1 MSAIRVVVVG
11 VLAMLLALTP
21 VASRAETTVV
31 LLPIADYSP
40 ADTLAGVRQQGQN
53 LAVAL
58 TEQLSAKGMA
68 VAPQEKVFNS
78 LVKSGS
84 IEPLSKGK
92 NPPPDSTTKSLANE
106 LNGPWSEWM
115 KSEITTLITAEQK
128 RMTPGLA
135 EQDNHLG
142 KPATSPLGNE
152 QVAAIAQEF
161 GAGIV
166 VRGRLLAYELV
177 GEFPREPLR
186 RAILPFCA
194 TIGHDEIYAVA
205 AADTYD
211 RLDGMMLAGLFEP
224 AAGQKRVLR
233 LQLWAQD
240 GESGALLWSGM
251 RQTDWSGGN
260 KEEAI
265 AKAATALIDELW
277 TAIAVDSDGDTVFD
291 HRDRC
296 PGTPAGIAVDNLGCP
311 GDEDRD
317 KVPDYLDECPRTP
330 AGAPVDK
337 RGCPKDSDNDGVPDY
352 LDGCAD
358 TPAGLTVDG
367 KGCPPDG
374 DDDGV
379 ADYLD
384 KCPDTPA
391 GRLVDEA
398 GCPRPLKETVSQE
411 LRVEFAFNSAEI
423 NSCYHDHLR
432 RVAEFLTAYPETKAL
447 VEGHTDHEGPAAY
460 NLDLSQRR
468 ANAVLTYLIEKF
480 KIDPARLNARGF
492 GESRPIANNRTP
504 EGKRRNRRAVAIF
517 TTTVGK

>member
-1 MSAIRVVVVG
+1 
-11 VLAMLLALTP
+11 
-21 VASRAETTVV
+21 
-31 LLPIADYSP
+31 
-40 ADTLAGVRQQGQN
+40 
-53 LAVAL
+53 
-58 TEQLSAKGMA
+58 
-68 VAPQEKVFNS
+68 
-78 LVKSGS
+78 
-84 IEPLSKGK
+84 
-92 NPPPDSTTKSLANE
+92 
-106 LNGPWSEWM
+106 
-115 KSEITTLITAEQK
+115 
-128 RMTPGLA
+128 
-135 EQDNHLG
+135 
-142 KPATSPLGNE
+142 
-152 QVAAIAQEF
+152 
-161 GAGIV
+161 
-166 VRGRLLAYELV
+166 
-177 GEFPREPLR
+177 
-186 RAILPFCA
+186 
-194 TIGHDEIYAVA
+194 
-205 AADTYD
+205 
-211 RLDGMMLAGLFEP
+211 
-224 AAGQKRVLR
+224 
-233 LQLWAQD
+233 
-240 GESGALLWSGM
+240 M

-432 RVAEFLTAYPETKAL
+432 RVAEF
-447 VEGHTDHEGPAAY
+447 
-460 NLDLSQRR
+460 
-468 ANAVLTYLIEKF
+468 
-480 KIDPARLNARGF
+480 
-492 GESRPIANNRTP
+492 
-504 EGKRRNRRAVAIF
+504 
-517 TTTVGK
+517 